1 MGRKTILIGGFK
13 IWNRKDKLQIHVGGI
28 NSPHNQVVKNNED
41 LMKQKQQI
49 ESVFVKQS
57 N

>member
-1 MGRKTILIGGFK
+1 MGRETILIGGFK

-28 NSPHNQVVKNNED
+28 NSTHNQVVKNNED